1 MEIIKH
7 LHILGL
13 ITHDAVVSS
22 LCFQLILVQ
31 PQSLSKK
38 HYYLDSAQATTGL
51 LKIIILIL
59 KQFLPI
65 LCHYSS
71 SSASKGLQIDILA
84 SVIPPK
90 CDSSWMYTG
99 FWEKKKSDSV
109 KVHQNVRVHQNSI
122 NAIEEYHIN
131 VILSPLNLY
140 LSMQYIL
147 KFDLD
152 INITTK
158 IPKFWSQV

>member
-1 MEIIKH
+1 MEMIKH

-59 KQFLPI
+59 KQFLSI

-90 CDSSWMYTG
+90 CDSS
-99 FWEKKKSDSV
+99 
-109 KVHQNVRVHQNSI
+109 
-122 NAIEEYHIN
+122 
-131 VILSPLNLY
+131 
-140 LSMQYIL
+140 
-147 KFDLD
+147 
-152 INITTK
+152 
-158 IPKFWSQV
+158 

>member
-99 FWEKKKSDSV
+99 FWKKKNLLV
-109 KVHQNVRVHQNSI
+109 WKFTKMWEFTKILLMQLKNIILMWYCLHLISI
-122 NAIEEYHIN
+122 YPC
-131 VILSPLNLY
+131 STSLNL
-140 LSMQYIL
+140 IL
-147 KFDLD
+147 TS
-152 INITTK
+152 I
-158 IPKFWSQV
+158 

>member
-59 KQFLPI
+59 KQFLSI
-65 LCHYSS
+65 LCQLFKFISYE
-71 SSASKGLQIDILA
+71 ARVRFGT
-84 SVIPPK
+84 
-90 CDSSWMYTG
+90 W
-99 FWEKKKSDSV
+99 
-109 KVHQNVRVHQNSI
+109 VRVRVWDL
-122 NAIEEYHIN
+122 AIFEKGGCGCGGTRR
-131 VILSPLNLY
+131 
-140 LSMQYIL
+140 L
-147 KFDLD
+147 K
-152 INITTK
+152 NY
-158 IPKFWSQV
+158 

>member
-1 MEIIKH
+1 MN
-7 LHILGL
+7 
-13 ITHDAVVSS
+13 VYRV
-22 LCFQLILVQ
+22 
-31 PQSLSKK
+31 
-38 HYYLDSAQATTGL
+38 
-51 LKIIILIL
+51 LK
-59 KQFLPI
+59 
-65 LCHYSS
+65 
-71 SSASKGLQIDILA
+71 
-84 SVIPPK
+84 
-90 CDSSWMYTG
+90 
-99 FWEKKKSDSV
+99 KKKSVSV

-158 IPKFWSQV
+158 IPKF

>member
-90 CDSSWMYTG
+90 CDSS
-99 FWEKKKSDSV
+99 
-109 KVHQNVRVHQNSI
+109 
-122 NAIEEYHIN
+122 
-131 VILSPLNLY
+131 
-140 LSMQYIL
+140 
-147 KFDLD
+147 
-152 INITTK
+152 
-158 IPKFWSQV
+158 